1 MRLKLLRL
9 QAGSFHSLT
18 AICRHQTFNRTGPPL
33 PKLHNELDRTA
44 RKIGNLFALK
54 TASSCLTSRCVQV
67 KNWQL
72 IQGNVPASGK
82 NVHYQS
88 GEMFFPPWKR
98 FGMAAMGNY
107 RLNTE
112 RIKRLWNMSPRFHS
126 IVAASKIIPKQSNQ
140 PVKRP
145 PKAPRTKQPSRAN
158 QPLPSDMEVKNTIC
172 ILHNIKGTSSASFTF
187 RFGFRLKFSC
197 N

>member
-18 AICRHQTFNRTGPPL
+18 AICRHQTFNRTGPPV

-44 RKIGNLFALK
+44 RKIRNLFALK

-112 RIKRLWNMSPRFHS
+112 HIKRLWNMSPRFHS